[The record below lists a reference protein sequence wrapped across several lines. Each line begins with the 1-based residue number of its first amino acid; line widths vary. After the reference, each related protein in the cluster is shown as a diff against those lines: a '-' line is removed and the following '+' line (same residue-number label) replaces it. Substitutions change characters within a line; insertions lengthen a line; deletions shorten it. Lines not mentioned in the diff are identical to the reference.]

1 MLYYAQVRFV
11 LAASH
16 VHYYMLAGSEN
27 CVSEYEW
34 QTLLER
40 QLLTEEEKE
49 VVAGYK
55 GMKQFLLITW
65 ALQEVKAALY
75 VTDADATA
83 PGKGGTFRT
92 FQTVGFELR
101 GHCGQLVN
109 LLKQPVHAPRRLHT
123 HARPHGCPRMH
134 THPHHAHTQHASHDL
149 ALAAAH

>member
-11 LAASH
+11 LAACH

-34 QTLLER
+34 KTLLER

-49 VVAGYK
+49 VVTGYQ

-75 VTDADATA
+75 VTDADATV

-109 LLKQPVHAPRRLHT
+109 LLKQPVPCTASTRT
-123 HARPHGCPRMH
+123 HVLIAVLA
-134 THPHHAHTQHASHDL
+134 HAHPPTPCPHPACL
-149 ALAAAH
+149 ARSCISCGSI